1 MFNKNNLTG
10 GADIVCRVLQIATLL
25 VLGGGIYL
33 NVQNYKLSKEL
44 TVHKTYFSE
53 FDLPEDRKK
62 LYEEAAKEYE
72 LRR

>member
-1 MFNKNNLTG
+1 MFNKNKLTG
-10 GADIVCRVLQIATLL
+10 GADTVCRVLQIAALL
-25 VLGGGIYL
+25 LLGGGIHQII
-33 NVQNYKLSKEL
+33 QNYKLSKEHA
-44 TVHKTYFSE
+44 VHKTYFSE